1 MSRMKTVSLAV
12 VMASVVVAGSA
23 LAQSNAPQAAPQ
35 VAPQVAPRPAAPATA
50 PAKPAG
56 VASAPSITFEEIV
69 GVPYLRN
76 EYNMWAIGAGA
87 IGGVLAMNA
96 ILPSLGVSTVMALPT
111 TTVGLESMLAASRVY
126 AATSAV
132 AGGIVG
138 QMIYDAWR

>member
-1 MSRMKTVSLAV
+1 MNRLKVVSLAV

-23 LAQSNAPQAAPQ
+23 VAQSNAPQAAPQ
-35 VAPQVAPRPAAPATA
+35 VAPRPAAPVTA
-50 PAKPAG
+50 PARPAG
-56 VASAPSITFEEIV
+56 VATAPSITFEEIV
-69 GVPYLRN
+69 GVPYRRN
-76 EYNMWAIGAGA
+76 EYSMWAIGAGA

-96 ILPSLGVSTVMALPT
+96 LLPSLGVSTVMALPT
-111 TTVGLESMLAASRVY
+111 TTAGLESMLAASRVY

>member
-35 VAPQVAPRPAAPATA
+35 VAPRPAAPATA

-56 VASAPSITFEEIV
+56 VATAPSITFEEIV
-69 GVPYLRN
+69 GVPYRRN

>member
-35 VAPQVAPRPAAPATA
+35 VAPRPAAPATA

-56 VASAPSITFEEIV
+56 VTTAPSITFEEIV
-69 GVPYLRN
+69 GVPYRRN

>member
-35 VAPQVAPRPAAPATA
+35 VAPCPAAPATA

-56 VASAPSITFEEIV
+56 VATAPSITFEEIV
-69 GVPYLRN
+69 GVPYRRN